1 MHVSLAS
8 GRGRYCRGA
17 TQYKCRQQTC
27 DQSILHLVPFDLH
40 KHGADDLAERPD
52 HLHSIVAPR
61 MTGAD
66 KRAKCVHKAA
76 EMLRRNIEREPWP
89 IGHRG
94 LGFTRNARYKAGS

>member
-8 GRGRYCRGA
+8 GLSRYCRSTA
-17 TQYKCRQQTC
+17 QYNGGQQSC

-40 KHGADDLAERPD
+40 KHDADDLAFTAD
-52 HLHSIVAPR
+52 HLHSIVALR
-61 MTGAD
+61 MTGAG
-66 KRAKCVHKAA
+66 KLGKCVHKAA